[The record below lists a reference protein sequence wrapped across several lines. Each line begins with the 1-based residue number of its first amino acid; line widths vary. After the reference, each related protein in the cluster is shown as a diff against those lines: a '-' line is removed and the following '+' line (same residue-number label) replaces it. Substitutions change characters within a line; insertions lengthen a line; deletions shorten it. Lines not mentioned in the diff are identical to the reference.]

1 MSIRRDV
8 LSWGARWPIVALAV
22 SETASLTPTIV
33 QLMEH
38 HVSLRFDRGL
48 IQRLHR
54 QRPAVDSQESPDLVK
69 LFGLFELSVPRSAR
83 RDFDHR
89 VERGLATGE
98 PEDLHRLVGDGGSA

>member
-33 QLMEH
+33 QLMDH

-54 QRPAVDSQESPDLVK
+54 QRPAVDSQESPDLFK
-69 LFGLFELSVPRSAR
+69 LFGLFELLVNE
-83 RDFDHR
+83 
-89 VERGLATGE
+89 VWGVIE
-98 PEDLHRLVGDGGSA
+98 PGAS